1 MRIKGI
7 TVSWLVLILGWAP
20 QVVAQ
25 MPAVSGDIC
34 PGELGAKVDAIA
46 NRPEFSR
53 SRWGILIQPLSS
65 TTILYSRDA
74 QKYFIPA
81 SNVKLLTTAAA
92 LQKLGANFRIRTSV
106 YSGENGNLY
115 IAGRGDPSI
124 TETQLKS
131 LASQLKQRGI
141 SRVNDLIGD
150 DSYFQGNAVNPNWE
164 WEDAQAGY
172 GAPINSLMFNQN
184 AIELI
189 LSPQS
194 IGQPLKVT
202 FAQPKL
208 TNQWQIQNNS
218 VTVGQNESEFVQVGR
233 DFDRP
238 AIRVSGQLKAGA
250 ESESA
255 YVAVINPA
263 NNFLQHFQQALAAEG
278 IAVKQALLASRSR
291 NFTQEL
297 ATVESPPL
305 AELVK
310 ETNRESNNV
319 YAEVLLRLLGKVTG
333 ILPVLQLQTGK
344 MPVPQEDTIE
354 VGLKELKTA
363 LTQLGVNPN
372 SYILADGSGLSR
384 HNLIS
389 PEALVQTL
397 RLMANSPTA
406 SFYRAS
412 LAVAGESG
420 TLKNRF
426 ITPNRVILQAK
437 TGTLSGVSALSGYVE
452 VPNYE
457 PLVFSI
463 IVNQSDLSAPKVRSA
478 IDEIVLLLNRL
489 RRC

>member
-1 MRIKGI
+1 MVIY
-7 TVSWLVLILGWAP
+7 TLLA
-20 QVVAQ
+20 
-25 MPAVSGDIC
+25 
-34 PGELGAKVDAIA
+34 GA
-46 NRPEFSR
+46 
-53 SRWGILIQPLSS
+53 
-65 TTILYSRDA
+65 
-74 QKYFIPA
+74 
-81 SNVKLLTTAAA
+81 
-92 LQKLGANFRIRTSV
+92 IR
-106 YSGENGNLY
+106 
-115 IAGRGDPSI
+115 SI
-124 TETQLKS
+124 TEAQLKS
-131 LASQLKQRGI
+131 LAQQLKQRGI
-141 SRVNDLIGD
+141 NRVNDLIGD

-218 VTVGQNESEFVQVGR
+218 VTVGQNESEFVEVGR

-278 IAVKQALLASRSR
+278 IPVKQALLASSSR

-319 YAEVLLRLLGKVTG
+319 YAEVLLRLLGKVTARCLFHKR
-333 ILPVLQLQTGK
+333 IQLK
-344 MPVPQEDTIE
+344 
-354 VGLKELKTA
+354 
-363 LTQLGVNPN
+363 
-372 SYILADGSGLSR
+372 
-384 HNLIS
+384 
-389 PEALVQTL
+389 LV
-397 RLMANSPTA
+397 
-406 SFYRAS
+406 
-412 LAVAGESG
+412 
-420 TLKNRF
+420 
-426 ITPNRVILQAK
+426 
-437 TGTLSGVSALSGYVE
+437 
-452 VPNYE
+452 
-457 PLVFSI
+457 
-463 IVNQSDLSAPKVRSA
+463 
-478 IDEIVLLLNRL
+478 
-489 RRC
+489 